1 MTQPGARFWFRA
13 DAVFDAGMGM
23 LLLSASWDDFYEALQ
38 LPIAQPALYAQVAG
52 GLLLGYAY
60 LLWAGV
66 DTPARGMLAGTTAA
80 VNIAGVL
87 VVGAWLLSGNLDAGG
102 LGEVILWLAV
112 VALTVFA
119 VAEIRIARET
129 A

>member
-1 MTQPGARFWFRA
+1 MTQLGARFWFRA
-13 DAVFDAGMGM
+13 DSLFDAGMGV
-23 LLLSASWDDFYEALQ
+23 LLLSASWDELYDTLQ
-38 LPIAQPALYAQVAG
+38 LPVARPALYAQVAG

-60 LLWAGV
+60 LLWVGV

-119 VAEIRIARET
+119 MAEIRIARET

>member
-1 MTQPGARFWFRA
+1 VTSLGARFWFRA
-13 DAVFDAGMGM
+13 DAVFDAGMGV
-23 LLLSASWDDFYEALQ
+23 LLLSASWDELYDALQ
-38 LPIAQPALYAQVAG
+38 LPLAQPALYAQVAG

-60 LLWAGV
+60 LLWVGV
-66 DTPARGMLAGTTAA
+66 ETPARGMLAGTTAA
-80 VNIAGVL
+80 VNTAGVL
-87 VVGAWLLSGNLDAGG
+87 VVGAWLHSGILDSGA